1 VFKWL
6 TSLLGGES
14 SEKEAARLR
23 PRVDEINRLEDEFL
37 TLSDDELRDL
47 TVELKGRLTE
57 GEALDDVL
65 PEAFA
70 AVREAARRKL
80 GLRHH
85 DVQLIA
91 GMILH
96 EGKIAEMRTGEG
108 KTLVATLPLYLNAL
122 TGRGAHLVTPNDY
135 LSRVGGGWNG
145 PAYHALGLTVGVI
158 AHEFSG
164 IYDPEFDDPNPHG
177 DPRLDHWRPVPRAE
191 AYAADIT
198 YGTNNEFGFDY
209 LRDNMVWDLAQRA
222 QRPLHFAIVDEVDNI
237 LIDEARTPLIISGQ
251 SDPAGEKYGQMARVV
266 PRLQSE
272 VDFKIDLKHRSV
284 TLTEDGIAKMERALA
299 VDNLYDPEN
308 YELTHYL
315 EQALKAQFIFQRD
328 RDYVLVM
335 NGQVLEPRQHHPEA
349 EIVIVDE
356 FTGRLMFGRRY
367 SEGLHQAIEA
377 KERVRVQ
384 RESMTLATI
393 TFQNYFRM
401 YQKLAGM
408 TGTAMTEKEEFQK
421 IYNLDV
427 VAIPTHLPMIREDF
441 GDQVFKSEDAKFQAV
456 IDEIEEMHELGRPVL
471 VGTVSIEKSE
481 KLAGLLA
488 KAGVPHKV
496 LNAKY
501 HEQEALIIAQA
512 GRPGAV
518 TIATNMAGRG
528 VDILLGGNPV
538 VAEDA
543 ARIKELGGLHVVG
556 TERHEARRIDNQLR
570 GRAGRQGDPGSSRFY
585 VSLEDDLMK
594 RFGGANIAGIMDRL
608 GLEDDVPIEHG
619 LVTKSI
625 ENAQT
630 KVEGYNFDIRK
641 HVVQYDDV
649 MNKQREVIY
658 GERDKVLRNEN
669 LRDNVLEMVFK
680 TLDSLVD
687 NHTAAEH
694 AEDWDLD
701 ALVRAVAQIVP
712 LPDDGSVD
720 QWGNLSQ
727 EELRDELRGI
737 AEEVYQAREAALG
750 AEAMRQIERA
760 VMLHVIDRLWIDH
773 LTAMDELREGIGLR
787 AYGQRDPL
795 VEYKNEAFAQ
805 FQSLLKAI
813 QDEIVQAVYRV
824 ELRAAPMAP
833 PPEMQ
838 NAQALHPAAEAA
850 VGQAVID
857 EEHEPEPAALP
868 AARPNG
874 PPAKVDPKAVFGR
887 SAVAPAE
894 RAIGTNRD
902 VEPATRRPAA
912 SVKGAKTGRNDPCP
926 CGSGKKFK
934 HCHGR

>member
-6 TSLLGGES
+6 SSLLGGES
-14 SEKEAARLR
+14 SEKEVSRLR
-23 PRVDEINRLEDEFL
+23 PRVDHINRLEEEL
-37 TLSDDELRDL
+37 RELSDDELRDI
-47 TVELKGRLTE
+47 TGELKGRLSG
-57 GEALDDVL
+57 GESLDDVL

-70 AVREAARRKL
+70 AVREAARRTL

-91 GMILH
+91 GMVLH

-122 TGRGAHLVTPNDY
+122 TDRGAHLVTPNDY

-145 PAYHALGLTVGVI
+145 PVYNALGLSVGVI

-164 IYDPEFDDPNPHG
+164 IYDPAFDDPNPHG

-209 LRDNMVWDLAQRA
+209 LRDNMVWDLAQRV
-222 QRPLHFAIVDEVDNI
+222 QRPLNFGIVDEVDNI

-251 SDPAGEKYGQMARVV
+251 ADPATDKYGMMAKVV

-284 TLTEDGIAKMERALA
+284 TLTEEGIAKMERALN
-299 VDNLYDPEN
+299 VENLYDPEN
-308 YELTHYL
+308 FELTHYL

-328 RDYVLVM
+328 RDYVLVL

-401 YQKLAGM
+401 YEKLAGM

-421 IYNLDV
+421 IYGLDV
-427 VAIPTHLPMIREDF
+427 ITIPTHRPMIRADH
-441 GDQVFKSEDAKFQAV
+441 GDQVFKSEDAKFNAV
-456 IDEIEEMHELGRPVL
+456 IDEIQEMHDLGRPVL

-481 KLAGLLA
+481 KLAGLL
-488 KAGVPHKV
+488 KEAGIPHQV

-501 HEQEALIIAQA
+501 HEQEAVLIAQA

-528 VDILLGGNPV
+528 VDILLGGNPIV
-538 VAEDA
+538 PEDA
-543 ARIKELGGLHVVG
+543 ARIKEQGGLHVVG

-570 GRAGRQGDPGSSRFY
+570 GRAGRQGEPGSSRFY

-658 GERDKVLRNEN
+658 GERDKILRNEN
-669 LRDNVLEMVFK
+669 LRENVLEMVVK
-680 TLDSLVD
+680 SLDEMVD
-687 NHTAAEH
+687 AHTSAEN
-694 AEDWDLD
+694 AEDWDVEGL
-701 ALVRAVAQIVP
+701 ARAAGQIVP
-712 LPDDGSVD
+712 LPEDGSVD

-727 EELRDELRGI
+727 QELRDELRGI
-737 AEEVYQAREAALG
+737 AEEAYLAREGALG
-750 AEAMRQIERA
+750 PDAMRQIERA

-795 VEYKNEAFAQ
+795 VEYKNEAYNQ
-805 FQSLLKAI
+805 FQSLLKAV
-813 QDEIVQAVYRV
+813 QDEIVHAIYRV

-838 NAQALHPAAEAA
+838 NAQAIHPAAQSA
-850 VGQAVID
+850 VGETVID
-857 EEHEPEPAALP
+857 EEHVPEPAGLP
-868 AARPNG
+868 TARTNG
-874 PPAKVDPKAVFGR
+874 PAPKVDPKAVFGR

-894 RAIGTNRD
+894 RAMGTNRD
-902 VEPATRRPAA
+902 AEPARRAA
-912 SVKGAKTGRNDPCP
+912 PVKSGKTGRNDPCP